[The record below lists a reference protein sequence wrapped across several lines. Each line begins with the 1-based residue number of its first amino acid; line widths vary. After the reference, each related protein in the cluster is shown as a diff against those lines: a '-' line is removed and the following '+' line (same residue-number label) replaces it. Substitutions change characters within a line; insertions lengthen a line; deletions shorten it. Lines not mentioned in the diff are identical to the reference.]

1 MFTFASIYD
10 LVVVLYSYI
19 LLSIFEIGIDLVIE
33 LFILISLSEDPAA

>member
-1 MFTFASIYD
+1 
-10 LVVVLYSYI
+10 